1 MNCIIDTGGG
11 NRGVFGAGVFERL
24 LDEKTEFDCC
34 IGVSAGSAN
43 VITYLAEQK
52 GRLYR
57 FYHDYAFRKQ
67 YMSFRNFINNG
78 EYINLDYIYST
89 ITNSDGEDPLDF
101 ETAAKYR
108 GIMEFIAT
116 DGKTGEPKYLHTED
130 VIQDDFWCL
139 KASCAIPFVCKPVS
153 RDGHI
158 YYDGGISNPIPIDRA
173 LELGCSKIV
182 LIISRPAETR
192 KNAKADTYGA
202 KLLKNKNPLISQKL
216 SDRIEK
222 YNSSLQ
228 KAMELQKEGKCL
240 IIAPKDCCNVGTL
253 KKTPES
259 IDMLYRSGYDEAEK
273 IKEFLMSEVKE

>member
-139 KASCAIPFVCKPVS
+139 KHRAQFRLFANPFQETVIYFTTAESAIRF
-153 RDGHI
+153 RLTE
-158 YYDGGISNPIPIDRA
+158 R
-173 LELGCSKIV
+173 
-182 LIISRPAETR
+182 
-192 KNAKADTYGA
+192 
-202 KLLKNKNPLISQKL
+202 L
-216 SDRIEK
+216 SSAAAR
-222 YNSSLQ
+222 
-228 KAMELQKEGKCL
+228 
-240 IIAPKDCCNVGTL
+240 
-253 KKTPES
+253 
-259 IDMLYRSGYDEAEK
+259 
-273 IKEFLMSEVKE
+273 

>member
-11 NRGVFGAGVFERL
+11 NRGVFGAGVFERI
-24 LDEKTEFDCC
+24 LDEKIKFDCC

-67 YMSFRNFINNG
+67 YMSFQNLIKHG
-78 EYINLDYIYST
+78 EYINLDYIYSS
-89 ITNSDGEDPLDF
+89 ITNLNGEDPLDF
-101 ETAAKYR
+101 ETVKKYE
-108 GIMEFIAT
+108 GIMELIAT
-116 DGKTGEPKYLHTED
+116 DGKTAEPEYLHTED
-130 VIQDDFWCL
+130 IIQDDFWCL

-153 RDGHI
+153 RNGHT
-158 YYDGGISNPIPIDRA
+158 YYDGGISNPIPIERA
-173 LELGCSKIV
+173 LELGCDKTV
-182 LIISRPAETR
+182 LIISKPEEMR
-192 KNAKADTYGA
+192 KASKPDTYGA
-202 KLLKNKNPLISQKL
+202 KLLKNKNPFLSQKL
-216 SDRIEK
+216 NSRIER

-228 KAMELQKEGKCL
+228 RAMELQKEGKCL
-240 IIAPKDCCNVGTL
+240 IIAPKSCCNVGTL

-273 IKEFLMSEVKE
+273 IKEFIKE